1 MGAVASALKEEVI
14 AYSYL
19 ARLVKQLLLDPTVRS
34 KTTLLTF
41 FSGFMSI
48 AVDEMIHQSQCRTC
62 EEVLENVYGKDLFA
76 LQGKVALITGAS
88 NGLGLENARC
98 LMKYGCHVIWAVR
111 SPDKAASVLNQLEKK
126 EKLTGKAT
134 ILKIELS
141 DLSSVKPFVES
152 FLALNLPLHYLIC
165 NAGIMSPTEWLPS
178 KQGFELQFATNNL
191 SHFLLTELLMPKLK
205 ETAKTGEVRVVILS
219 SLAGASCYNFDPAK
233 IPCPQEEYNEFS
245 EYAVSKA
252 VDCLHARHI
261 QKHEK
266 NIIACAVH
274 PGIIGTGL
282 GGGNRGLTSL
292 LYNGMTMAMF
302 RKPVTKGAATTMYCT
317 VSPDVTEHSQKGA
330 FFYFNCA
337 SQRPRNILGARD
349 DLVEKCHQRQL
360 ELVKPF
366 M

>member
-219 SLAGASCYNFDPAK
+219 SLAG
-233 IPCPQEEYNEFS
+233 
-245 EYAVSKA
+245 
-252 VDCLHARHI
+252 
-261 QKHEK
+261 
-266 NIIACAVH
+266 
-274 PGIIGTGL
+274 
-282 GGGNRGLTSL
+282 LTSL

-330 FFYFNCA
+330 TLRRSP
-337 SQRPRNILGARD
+337 SQGLGTARRKS
-349 DLVEKCHQRQL
+349 LETCTAWRQL
-360 ELVKPF
+360 GDKAAPLLQAAPFLNKPLDMAKGWF
-366 M
+366 QPA